1 MNKKRGTG
9 MIRAGLLILTAALL
23 LILYN
28 IYLEGKAREST
39 LEAVAF
45 METVIPEEKE
55 TVNVPET
62 LPQVIKEMPEVE
74 INGQNYIGTLEIP
87 TLELT
92 LGIIS
97 HWNEE
102 RLQIAPCRYAGSAYT
117 DDLVIAAH
125 NYNSHFGKL
134 KELQP
139 GDGVL
144 FTDTEGKTVEYYV
157 VIQEILMPEDVEEM
171 TDGRYDLTLFTCT
184 YGGKSRVTVRCDR
197 SA

>member
-125 NYNSHFGKL
+125 NYHSHFGKL